1 MNDMSL
7 KAKVRNIANKK
18 EIPALLIL
26 QHYLIERFLI
36 RLSMTP
42 YKEKFVVKGGTLI
55 ASIKKG
61 RVTRPYL

>member
-1 MNDMSL
+1 MSL

-18 EIPALLIL
+18 EIPAQLIL

-61 RVTRPYL
+61 RVPRPYL

>member
-18 EIPALLIL
+18 EIPAQLIL

-61 RVTRPYL
+61 RVPRPYL

>member
-18 EIPALLIL
+18 DIPAQLIL
-26 QHYLIERFLI
+26 QHFLIERFLI

-61 RVTRPYL
+61 RVPRPYL